1 MPTSIESIVSAYV
14 SLKNRP
20 ALENMREL
28 RRQLLEPLKST
39 SSINPAQS
47 RDSLL
52 EDLRVIEEGL
62 EQLQP
67 PREELSGKERVSSG
81 ED

>member
-1 MPTSIESIVSAYV
+1 MTASLKSRVSAYV
-14 SLKNRP
+14 RAKNRQ

-28 RRQLLEPLKST
+28 RRQLLERLQST
-39 SSINPAQS
+39 SSINAAQS
-47 RDSLL
+47 RASIQ

-67 PREELSGKERVSSG
+67 RGRG
-81 ED
+81 